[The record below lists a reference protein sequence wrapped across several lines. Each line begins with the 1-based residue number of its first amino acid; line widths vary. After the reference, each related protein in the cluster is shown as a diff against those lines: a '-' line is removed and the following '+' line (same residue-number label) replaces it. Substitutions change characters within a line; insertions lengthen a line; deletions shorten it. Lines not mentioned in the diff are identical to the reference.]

1 MVQIRIGNIVWNV
14 YPVCRGDERLQSAAN
29 ETVLGITYFQE
40 AEIYICTD
48 NTNPYILK
56 RTIRHELCHAALF
69 SCGFTADTM
78 NEEDICN
85 FFESNAEEIC
95 EKSEDVYT
103 ALADADQNSK
113 SVSSFDRMYTNVR
126 PSMA

>member
-78 NEEDICN
+78 DEEDICN
-85 FFESNAEEIC
+85 FFESNAIDLCAQAGIVYNALIAESQSAGTEALLGR
-95 EKSEDVYT
+95 VYT
-103 ALADADQNSK
+103 AQ
-113 SVSSFDRMYTNVR
+113 R
-126 PSMA
+126 PAMA